1 VVRTLALATFA
12 LATSIITRSW
22 ELPLYVIAV
31 AIPYNGAAAWL
42 HRRHDRPS
50 IVLAADQVLASVA
63 LLIDERALAGV
74 VIVQLQ
80 SAVMSTLALGTRTTR
95 IASAVTTVIGLAAAV
110 INGDTTVGVFMVA
123 SLLSAVALSNFVDYL
138 LRRQRGIEGRMV
150 GVLDGIDVL
159 VYEAD
164 LVTSEVLYANRA
176 MRDILGGRPFAK
188 LADAHSIVHPDDI
201 ELSRQSVQS
210 ALRTGEVVTSL
221 LRVTLADGVHI
232 FEQRMSTERSARGR
246 ARLRTV
252 LLDITEQHQL
262 RESLRELALH
272 DPLTGVANR
281 LLLADHLEHAIAVQA
296 RTGRTFA
303 LMVIDLDG
311 FKVVND
317 LHGHHSGDELLRVIA
332 GRLREQ
338 VRDVDTVARLGGDE
352 FAVLLVDADQ
362 HAAEEVA
369 ARLIEA
375 IARVHRYDGVDLA
388 VTASLGVSMYPADAT
403 TIDQLMR
410 NADAVMYNVKVT
422 GNAWGLFGA
431 RRD

>member
-1 VVRTLALATFA
+1 MALVAFAVATA
-12 LATSIITRSW
+12 IVTTSW
-22 ELPLYVIAV
+22 ELPTYIVAV
-31 AIPYNGAAAWL
+31 AVPYNGAAAWL
-42 HRRHDRPS
+42 HRLHDRPS
-50 IVLAADQVLASVA
+50 IVLAVDQVLASVA

-80 SAVMSTLALGTRTTR
+80 SAVMTTLALGTRTTR
-95 IASAVTTVIGLAAAV
+95 IASAATTVIGLLAAV
-110 INGDTTVGVFMVA
+110 VHGDSTVGVFVIA

-138 LRRQRGIEGRMV
+138 QRRQRGIERRMT

-164 LVTSEVLYANRA
+164 LATGEVLYANRA
-176 MRDILGGRPFAK
+176 MRDVLEGRPFVR
-188 LADAHSIVHPDDI
+188 LEDAHSIVHPDDI
-201 ELSRQSVQS
+201 ELSKQSVQT

-221 LRVTLADGVHI
+221 LRVRLADADHI
-232 FEQRMSTERSARGR
+232 FEQRMSTERSGRGR

-262 RESLRELALH
+262 RESLRDLALH

-317 LHGHHSGDELLRVIA
+317 LHGHHAGDELLKVIA
-332 GRLREQ
+332 QRLREQ

-352 FAVLLVDADQ
+352 FAVLLVDADH

-369 ARLIEA
+369 ARLVDA
-375 IARVHRYDGVDLA
+375 VSRVHRFDGADLS

-410 NADAVMYNVKVT
+410 NADAVMYNVKAK
-422 GNAWGLFGA
+422 GNSWALFGA